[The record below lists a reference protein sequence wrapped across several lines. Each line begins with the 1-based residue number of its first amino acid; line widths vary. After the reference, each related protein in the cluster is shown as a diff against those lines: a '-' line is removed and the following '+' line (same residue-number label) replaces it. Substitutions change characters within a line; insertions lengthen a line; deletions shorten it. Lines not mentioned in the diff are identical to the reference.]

1 MLKSQ
6 LARFLLWD
14 SVNAIYYRKNKEK
27 KMVIE
32 KIPGESA
39 ANYNRRLFI
48 AQYKRGS
55 GRYCMCISPQMSG
68 EAVVM
73 GYSSTM
79 RCKKCARCGN
89 IILETVNP

>member
-1 MLKSQ
+1 M
-6 LARFLLWD
+6 ARFLLLD
-14 SVNAIYYRKNKEK
+14 GVNAICYRKNKEE

-32 KIPGESA
+32 KIPGETA
-39 ANYNRRLFI
+39 GNYNRRLFI

-55 GRYCMCISPQMSG
+55 GRYCMCISPQMGG

-79 RCKKCARCGN
+79 RCTKCTRCGN
-89 IILETVNP
+89 IILETANP